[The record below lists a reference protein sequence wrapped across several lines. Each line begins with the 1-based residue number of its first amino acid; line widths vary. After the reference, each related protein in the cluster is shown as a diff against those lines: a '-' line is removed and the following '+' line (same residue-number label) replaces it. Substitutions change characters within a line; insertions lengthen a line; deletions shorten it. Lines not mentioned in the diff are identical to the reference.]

1 MCLLFEFAE
10 VKEVSFKWQKHV
22 SLENASRRINTLPL
36 WLLLSVC
43 GLFTASPSA
52 PLVTGLLQPPSI
64 NFSTSF
70 CLLQPSSNR
79 RSSVLAVS
87 SLLLSSSVCAAPCD
101 TWKVKTLFQINI
113 AKVKLQ
119 KNSYF
124 GNIWTSYR
132 LLLLIFKSLSLYLCR
147 KNLNLQ
153 TSPDQEAPG
162 KWNKQIKHT
171 THTKYT
177 STEPN
182 K

>member
-1 MCLLFEFAE
+1 MTKACFSGKCQQKDKHFTSLTPPLCLWALHCLPFCSIGNRTSAA
-10 VKEVSFKWQKHV
+10 
-22 SLENASRRINTLPL
+22 SLHQ
-36 WLLLSVC
+36 LLH
-43 GLFTASPSA
+43 
-52 PLVTGLLQPPSI
+52 I
-64 NFSTSF
+64 
-70 CLLQPSSNR
+70 
-79 RSSVLAVS
+79 
-87 SLLLSSSVCAAPCD
+87 LLSSAAIQQPPEFCLGSFQSPPQFFSLCG
-101 TWKVKTLFQINI
+101 TLWHLKSKNPFSNKYCKGQIT
-113 AKVKLQ
+113 

-132 LLLLIFKSLSLYLCR
+132 LLLFIFKSLSLYLCR